1 MTTGYIVLVF
11 LAIAL
16 FAISPFLSA
25 ILSSIIGKWLGCNI
39 NEAGTD
45 HGLALFADDANWVT
59 AGYRFYGLLAD
70 VVGWSGRQCK
80 GKSFNSSSCCLCYK
94 AHYFC

>member
-45 HGLALFADDANWVT
+45 PCLRWGVDFGKVLYPMFVMGWLSLLT
-59 AGYRFYGLLAD
+59 MPIGLLLGIGFT
-70 VVGWSGRQCK
+70 VY
-80 GKSFNSSSCCLCYK
+80 LLM
-94 AHYFC
+94 